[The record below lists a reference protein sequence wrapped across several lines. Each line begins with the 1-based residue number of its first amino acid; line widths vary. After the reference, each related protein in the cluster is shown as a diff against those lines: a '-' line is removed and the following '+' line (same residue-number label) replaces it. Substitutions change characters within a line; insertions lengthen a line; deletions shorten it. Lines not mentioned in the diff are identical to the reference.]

1 MEQFRHTSR
10 WSGYFLGHR
19 HAASRESTTKGTPMK
34 TPLLVGAA
42 ALALAAAGA
51 VGTPSNATS
60 LVPLAAQPAVVTIS
74 VQGDQAMVSPSTV
87 RPGVVEFRVG
97 DTFTIPGPEG
107 GPDQLSVLATD
118 QLDVILAALP
128 AVFGGDPTDPAVAAG
143 AAQAMRTIHGA
154 GTFYGGANKG
164 MSWQVTLPAG
174 NFTVMGVQSTAMG
187 MAKPATFTVAGEP
200 RQGALHATQATV
212 RAIGPVGNNKWA
224 FTQRGSQPIEWLRFA
239 NSAKELHF
247 LDMSGVKPSTTPAM
261 VRKALQSNGNP
272 KFFTG
277 QSLSFDVI
285 SPGVTVAIKGPVDAG
300 RYLLDCFIP
309 SETDGMPH
317 ALMGMWKLV
326 DVK

>member
-1 MEQFRHTSR
+1 MAKKSTRAVTIKAPVEKVFAFLADPTHWMLAIPNTEVTDTKLTSQ
-10 WSGYFLGHR
+10 G
-19 HAASRESTTKGTPMK
+19 
-34 TPLLVGAA
+34 
-42 ALALAAAGA
+42 
-51 VGTPSNATS
+51 VGTTARWAARI
-60 LVPLAAQPAVVTIS
+60 LGVPMSVVHEYIEF
-74 VQGDQAMVSPSTV
+74 VPNQRIVSKANS
-87 RPGVVEFRVG
+87 GF
-97 DTFTIPGPEG
+97 
-107 GPDQLSVLATD
+107 VL
-118 QLDVILAALP
+118 
-128 AVFGGDPTDPAVAAG
+128 
-143 AAQAMRTIHGA
+143 
-154 GTFYGGANKG
+154 
-164 MSWQVTLPAG
+164 
-174 NFTVMGVQSTAMG
+174 
-187 MAKPATFTVAGEP
+187 TFTVAGEP